1 MSEGEEMDLKD
12 KIQVYEDFPKDGIS
26 FKDINS
32 LILNPKAFQ
41 YVIDEMAKVAKALDA
56 NLVAIPEARG
66 YIFGTPLAYL
76 IGAGLVPVRKP
87 GKLPGEVSSVAY
99 DLEYGSNIV
108 EIQKNAIKP
117 GDRAIVV
124 DDLLATGGTLMA
136 TTRLIEKLGGEI
148 AGIITLIELTELG
161 GRDLL
166 KDYFVHSI
174 VTYPY

>member
-1 MSEGEEMDLKD
+1 MDLKEN
-12 KIQVYEDFPKDGIS
+12 IGIYEDFPKEGIS

-41 YVIDEMAKVAKALDA
+41 HVIDEMAKVAKALDA
-56 NLVAIPEARG
+56 NIIVIPEARG

-87 GKLPGEVSSVAY
+87 GKLPGEVSSEAY

-117 GDRAIVV
+117 GDRVIIV
-124 DDLLATGGTLMA
+124 DDLLATGGTMMA
-136 TTRLIEKLGGEI
+136 ATKLIENLGGEI
-148 AGIITLIELTELG
+148 SGIIN
-161 GRDLL
+161 
-166 KDYFVHSI
+166 KYFVHSI

>member
-1 MSEGEEMDLKD
+1 MDLKEN
-12 KIQVYEDFPKDGIS
+12 IGIYEDFPKEGIS

-41 YVIDEMAKVAKALDA
+41 YVIDEMTKVARALDA
-56 NLVAIPEARG
+56 NIVVIPEARG

-76 IGAGLVPVRKP
+76 IGAGLVPIRKP
-87 GKLPGEVSSVAY
+87 GKLPGEITSEAY

-117 GDRAIVV
+117 GDRVIVV
-124 DDLLATGGTLMA
+124 DDLLATGGTLKAA
-136 TTRLIEKLGGEI
+136 TKLIENLGGEVS
-148 AGIITLIELTELG
+148 GIITLIELTELG

-166 KDYFVHSI
+166 KNYFVHSI